1 VRRFLWGSVGEW
13 CEVNKCLVRRGVVV
27 EMSLW
32 ICVDIYYLCGGFWGR
47 DGEYGTIWVM
57 LCVLDVAKISFGV
70 EPTTLPVLLNLVF
83 F

>member
-1 VRRFLWGSVGEW
+1 
-13 CEVNKCLVRRGVVV
+13 
-27 EMSLW
+27 MSLW

-70 EPTTLPVLLNLVF
+70 EPTTLPVLTNLVF